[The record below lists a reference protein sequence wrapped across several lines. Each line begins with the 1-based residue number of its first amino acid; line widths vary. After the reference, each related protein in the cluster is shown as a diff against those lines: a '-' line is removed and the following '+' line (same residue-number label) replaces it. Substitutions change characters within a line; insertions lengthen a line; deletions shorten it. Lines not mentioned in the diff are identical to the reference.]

1 MPPEG
6 NQAPEVNA
14 APNQQTE
21 PGPTMSAQEY
31 VEAVK
36 KMKETMVPRE
46 KYDKVMSENK
56 TLMAAVIDGKDL
68 PEGFTQAASQGK
80 GRTAS
85 ELRKALFSGKEMTN
99 LEYVSTALELRDKI
113 IEEEGPEADPF
124 AGGKRHIAQSNP
136 RDVQRDHETA
146 DAVAEKLRECVK
158 RAEGDPK
165 AFNAYMSTILADD
178 PMAMA
183 RVTANTRRNTRR

>member
-1 MPPEG
+1 MPGE
-6 NQAPEVNA
+6 NESVAQNDATN
-14 APNQQTE
+14 NKTE
-21 PGPTMSAQEY
+21 SGPTMSAQEY

-68 PEGFTQAASQGK
+68 PDGFTQAASQGK

-136 RDVQRDHETA
+136 LDVQRDHETA
-146 DAVAEKLRECVK
+146 KVVAEKLRECVN
-158 RAEGDPK
+158 RSEGDPK

-183 RVTANTRRNTRR
+183 RVTANARRNTRR